1 MDSSFCPH
9 PWQAG
14 QKGVPWERTEG
25 TMDFLEIEKVKGR
38 EIIDSRGNPTVE
50 VDVILDNGICAS
62 ASVVTV
68 VGSIPSASN
77 FALVDSL
84 N

>member
-25 TMDFLEIEKVKGR
+25 TMDFLEIEKMFAILKFSLQFKDVWKFKTLFAYVKYY
-38 EIIDSRGNPTVE
+38 
-50 VDVILDNGICAS
+50 LQFQK
-62 ASVVTV
+62 SV
-68 VGSIPSASN
+68 
-77 FALVDSL
+77 
-84 N
+84 